1 MVNLY
6 QLKERGKLF
15 NDRYELQ
22 EPIGRGGFASVWRVR
37 DTKSRLDVVLKVYDG
52 VDEEG
57 EGLFR
62 SEFAMVHS
70 LNHTNILTPDYYDV
84 CDGTPYIVMTLCEKG
99 SATKLIGK
107 AGESQVWD
115 FISQVAAGLACI
127 HKHDIIHKDI
137 KPANILINGEGQYMI
152 SDFGISTRLRNTM
165 RRSERENTGSGT
177 IAYMP
182 YEALKKDPVDSF
194 ARDIWA
200 FGASVYEI
208 MTGDVPFGDYGG
220 ITQNGEHGK
229 VPEIRDD
236 RYSDKLKQ
244 LVYKCLAFET
254 KDRPSTEEILEM
266 LSSPSSAP
274 RHRRRL
280 VAAATAAVV
289 AVLSGAAVLI
299 HGQIVEPPN
308 PYDSIVISTI
318 GRANSIVAV
327 ERDKDKPDKRDA
339 TRLCQAAQMY
349 REAMALP
356 ASDKAIREGKILW
369 TSSQYVIDD
378 TYTSLDSMAAEYR
391 SVGASRA
398 AVDISGK
405 YEEIKDYVSDSVRQI
420 RVEKTI
426 NEMPKVKV
434 HYGRMPDT
442 PKSVRSSIPTRIST
456 TSDPT
461 ITNRY
466 EKD

>member
-1 MVNLY
+1 MIDLY

-107 AGESQVWD
+107 ASESQVWD

-182 YEALKKDPVDSF
+182 YEALKKNPVDSF
-194 ARDIWA
+194 SRDIWA

-208 MTGDVPFGDYGG
+208 MTGEVPFGDYGG

-254 KDRPSTEEILEM
+254 KDRPSAGEILEM

-280 VAAATAAVV
+280 VAAATATVV
-289 AVLSGAAVLI
+289 AVLSGVAVLI
-299 HGQIVEPPN
+299 HGHEPPN

-327 ERDKDKPDKRDA
+327 ERDKDEPDKRNA

-356 ASDKAIREGKILW
+356 ASDKAIREGKNLW

-378 TYTSLDSMAAEYR
+378 TYTSLDSMAAEYW
-391 SVGASRA
+391 SAGAGQA
-398 AVDISGK
+398 AEDISVK

-426 NEMPKVKV
+426 NEMPKAKR
-434 HYGRMPDT
+434 HYG
-442 PKSVRSSIPTRIST
+442 KSDKTHLVRERSGELPTIEQ
-456 TSDPT
+456 T